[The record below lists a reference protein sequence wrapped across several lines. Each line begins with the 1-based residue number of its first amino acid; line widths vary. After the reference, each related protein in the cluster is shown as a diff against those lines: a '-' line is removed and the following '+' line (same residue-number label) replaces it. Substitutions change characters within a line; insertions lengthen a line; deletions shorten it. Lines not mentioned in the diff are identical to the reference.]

1 MKLNGD
7 MVSPLLTPPL
17 TPQTHAARVLARIG
31 DEVRAKYELQL
42 DDALY
47 RLFLSGQETFSYEVF
62 RDMACQIVDHNL
74 PGWRQVRRKLIQI
87 EFVWHSCSKDCRV
100 DIYVCVCGSDN
111 RLFLFRIYIRFHI
124 CWIDHEIHVCTVYT
138 NENP

>member
-1 MKLNGD
+1 MKLNGE
-7 MVSPLLTPPL
+7 MMSPLLTPPL

-31 DEVRAKYELQL
+31 DEVRAKYEFQL

-74 PGWRQVRRKLIQI
+74 PGWRQVKRK
-87 EFVWHSCSKDCRV
+87 
-100 DIYVCVCGSDN
+100 
-111 RLFLFRIYIRFHI
+111 RISF
-124 CWIDHEIHVCTVYT
+124 DSV
-138 NENP
+138 